1 MPLFKIVD
9 ISNFVLSSFVFLQQ
23 LKKLNEKYGRLSD
36 KYLGEKHKREVGEI
50 ELGTRNN
57 TLKVLESKNV
67 ELINKNVELNQE
79 VGRLKTAG
87 SQLDQVF
94 NVAKRFKEENAGLKE
109 IIEKESAEN
118 ASLKEALE
126 KALQEKEGAL
136 AENAN
141 LKEDLEKALQEK
153 GGALAENANLKEDLE
168 KTLQEKEGN
177 ALVRLPSVQMTAAGE
192 AVLQQLSIL
201 FPVVYKIMKEGLFPD
216 GERREMGPS
225 DFIEF
230 SRSPQFQGAMRGVCG
245 EALKMDAPLEGA
257 GERTL
262 KYVKEQKRQLLEEKR
277 RLQKDLENALSTG
290 RLAKM
295 EIEMYQDLSKACS
308 CSKFGEARR
317 RVQKRFASGL
327 EKIEESA
334 MKRGRNN
341 IA

>member
-1 MPLFKIVD
+1 M
-9 ISNFVLSSFVFLQQ
+9 
-23 LKKLNEKYGRLSD
+23 
-36 KYLGEKHKREVGEI
+36 
-50 ELGTRNN
+50 
-57 TLKVLESKNV
+57 
-67 ELINKNVELNQE
+67 
-79 VGRLKTAG
+79 
-87 SQLDQVF
+87 
-94 NVAKRFKEENAGLKE
+94 
-109 IIEKESAEN
+109 
-118 ASLKEALE
+118 
-126 KALQEKEGAL
+126 
-136 AENAN
+136 
-141 LKEDLEKALQEK
+141 QEK
-153 GGALAENANLKEDLE
+153 G
-168 KTLQEKEGN
+168 GN

-192 AVLQQLSIL
+192 AVLQQLSNL

-225 DFIEF
+225 DLIEF

-245 EALKMDAPLEGA
+245 EGLKMDAPLEGA

-295 EIEMYQDLSKACS
+295 EIEMYQELSKACS

-334 MKRGRNN
+334 MKRGRND

>member
-1 MPLFKIVD
+1 MSLFKIVD
-9 ISNFVLSSFVFLQQ
+9 ISNFVLISFLQQ
-23 LKKLNEKYGRLSD
+23 LKRLNEKYGRLND

-50 ELGTRNN
+50 ELGTRND
-57 TLKVLESKNV
+57 TLKALE
-67 ELINKNVELNQE
+67 NKNVELTNKNEELTSGQIE
-79 VGRLKTAG
+79 LY
-87 SQLDQVF
+87 
-94 NVAKRFKEENAGLKE
+94 NVAKRLQEENAGLKG

-118 ASLKEALE
+118 ANLKEALE

-136 AENAN
+136 QEKEGALQEKEGALAENAS

-153 GGALAENANLKEDLE
+153 EGA
-168 KTLQEKEGN
+168 LQEKEGALQERN
-177 ALVRLPSVQMTAAGE
+177 AGALVRLPSVQMTAAGE
-192 AVLQQLSIL
+192 AMLQQLSIL

-225 DFIEF
+225 DFTDF
-230 SRSPQFQGAMRGVCG
+230 SRSPQFEGAMRGVCG
-245 EALKMDAPLEGA
+245 EALKMDVPLEGA

-262 KYVKEQKRQLLEEKR
+262 KYVKEQKRQLLEERR
-277 RLQKDLENALSTG
+277 RLKKDLENALSTG

-295 EIEMYQDLSKACS
+295 EIEMYQELSKACS

-317 RVQKRFASGL
+317 RVQKRFASDL

-334 MKRGRNN
+334 MKRGRND

>member
-36 KYLGEKHKREVGEI
+36 KYLGEKNKREVGEI

-126 KALQEKEGAL
+126 KALQEKE
-136 AENAN
+136 
-141 LKEDLEKALQEK
+141 KALQEK
-153 GGALAENANLKEDLE
+153 G
-168 KTLQEKEGN
+168 GN

-295 EIEMYQDLSKACS
+295 EIEMYQELSKACS
-308 CSKFGEARR
+308 CSEFGEARR

-334 MKRGRNN
+334 MKRGRND